1 MPFSFKKTE
10 IEGIVIVK
18 PLEFSD
24 NRGKFL
30 ELNTKL
36 DFESNGIKYNFCQDN
51 ISISKEKVIRGL
63 HYQKKPFE
71 QAKIVTVIQGKI
83 FDVAVDL
90 RKKSKTFGKYFGM
103 ELNDKE
109 YTALY
114 IPEGFAHGF
123 CSLEKDTVVLY
134 KNSNIYNKNSEAGII
149 WNDPMLDIAWP
160 VDNPIISNK
169 DSCLPKFGD
178 L

>member
-71 QAKIVTVIQGKI
+71 QEKIVTVIQVKI

-90 RKKSKTFGKYFGM
+90 RKK
-103 ELNDKE
+103 
-109 YTALY
+109 
-114 IPEGFAHGF
+114 
-123 CSLEKDTVVLY
+123 
-134 KNSNIYNKNSEAGII
+134 
-149 WNDPMLDIAWP
+149 
-160 VDNPIISNK
+160 
-169 DSCLPKFGD
+169 
-178 L
+178 

>member
-1 MPFSFKKTE
+1 MPFSFEKTE
-10 IEGIVIVK
+10 EGIVIVK
-18 PLEFSD
+18 PLEFID

-36 DFESNGIKYNFCQDN
+36 EFESNDIKYNFCQDN
-51 ISISKEKVIRGL
+51 ISISKKNVIRGL
-63 HYQKKPFE
+63 HYQKAPFQ
-71 QAKIVTVIQGKI
+71 QAKMVVVIKGKI

-90 RKKSKTFGKYFGM
+90 RKKSKTFGKYFGI

-109 YTALY
+109 YTVLY

-123 CSLEKDTVVLY
+123 CSLENDTVVLY
-134 KNSNIYNKNSEAGII
+134 KNSNLYNKESEAGII
-149 WNDPMLDIAWP
+149 WNDPTLDIAWP
-160 VDNPIISNK
+160 IDNPIISNK
-169 DSCLPKFGD
+169 DSLLPKFGD